1 MNIKKEDIEI
11 MAPVGSFESLMAA
24 IQGGANSIY
33 FGIEQLN
40 MRSKSSNNFT
50 TKDLVE
56 IVAICNKHKVKT
68 YLTVNTIIYDHNIE
82 LMKKIVDAAKENGVS
97 AIIASDFAVI
107 NYAYSVG
114 VEIHASTQLNISNI
128 EAVRFF
134 ARFCDVIV
142 TARELSLRQVKNIT
156 QSIEDENICGP
167 SGKKVRVEVFAHGAL
182 CMAVSGKCYLSLHE
196 QNSSANRGACRQT
209 CRKAYIVTEKESGN
223 ELEIDNEYIMSPKDL
238 CTVGFID
245 KIIDAGITVLKIEGR
260 ARAPEYVNTVSKVYR
275 NAVDEYIDGNY
286 SMTKIKDW
294 EEQLA
299 TVFNRGFWDGYYLGR
314 KLGEWSTQYGSQATT
329 RKIYIGK
336 GMNYFSKINVAE
348 FLIEAG
354 ELNIGDKILITG
366 PTTGVVEF
374 ELKEMRVDLK
384 PTECAKKGTR
394 VSIPVAGKIRASDKL
409 YKVVKAT
416 NEFLQ

>member
-196 QNSSANRGACRQT
+196 QNSSANRRACRQT

-245 KIIDAGITVLKIEGR
+245 KIIEAGITVLKIEGR